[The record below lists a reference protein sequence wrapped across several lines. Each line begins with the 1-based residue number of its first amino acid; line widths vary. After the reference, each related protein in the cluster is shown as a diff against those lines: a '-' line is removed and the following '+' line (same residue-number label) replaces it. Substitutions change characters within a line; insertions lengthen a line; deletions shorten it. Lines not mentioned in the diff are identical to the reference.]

1 MGQRGG
7 DLGEGDPRLDQLMF
21 ERARLLG
28 GAANKIPALERLLG
42 AEPTSHTLFYC
53 SDATVMVDDED
64 TGQQRPQ
71 RQVEAVSAMLHRRR
85 WRSSR
90 FTAQESQFE
99 RREILDAFRIGDV
112 DALVAIRCLDEGID
126 VPACR
131 RAFILA
137 SSRNPR
143 QYVQR

>member
-1 MGQRGG
+1 RYNVEVVELTDGERGEYLELTSEISKRVGQRGG

-53 SDATVMVDDED
+53 SDATVIVDDED

-112 DALVAIRCLDEGID
+112 DALEIGR
-126 VPACR
+126 
-131 RAFILA
+131 
-137 SSRNPR
+137 
-143 QYVQR
+143 